1 MFALC
6 HCAQSFSRQGTKP
19 FLIGFTRTQPAQGDF
34 NMTFAKAIKLID
46 QAAMT
51 VINAL
56 VVVGF
61 PMLVV
66 GLMVK

>member
-1 MFALC
+1 
-6 HCAQSFSRQGTKP
+6 
-19 FLIGFTRTQPAQGDF
+19 
-34 NMTFAKAIKLID
+34 MTFAKAIKLID